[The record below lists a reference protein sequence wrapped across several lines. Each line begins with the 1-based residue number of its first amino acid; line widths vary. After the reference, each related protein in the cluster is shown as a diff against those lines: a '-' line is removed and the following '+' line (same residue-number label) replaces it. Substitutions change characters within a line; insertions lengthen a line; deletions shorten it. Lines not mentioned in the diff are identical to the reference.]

1 MLILQSRQVVYR
13 ERPVYSKSHENPI
26 VLAALDFTR
35 GDRHVVYAVE
45 LDVAGWSKTPCEQPW
60 AIAVGSVGEGTGE
73 HLVVTQALSLTKNPQ
88 NQARIPRFFNC
99 ALNLERKLAA
109 AIWRRNLN
117 VWNMFS
123 GDDRDRTGNLLVANQ
138 AVSHLR
144 YSDGSRTRCSLA
156 ANHS

>member
-1 MLILQSRQVVYR
+1 M
-13 ERPVYSKSHENPI
+13 
-26 VLAALDFTR
+26 
-35 GDRHVVYAVE
+35 
-45 LDVAGWSKTPCEQPW
+45 
-60 AIAVGSVGEGTGE
+60 GSVGEDTGE

-99 ALNLERKLAA
+99 VLNLERKLAA

-138 AVSHLR
+138 AL
-144 YSDGSRTRCSLA
+144 YGDE
-156 ANHS
+156 N